1 MTENADLDGPEFEM
15 WNHLHSAIDTAR
27 DELRVFDAESR
38 KVVEELG
45 HLIAFSRT
53 AFVLQRFSD
62 KAALVDAVQAL
73 VADRWFRHAAE
84 IEIADAG
91 VNRVSSALDRFIRL
105 RPIKATREVP
115 DRAVKYLREALDA
128 YLFGFDA
135 ACIAFCRATCEQVL
149 KDALVAAKRY
159 TEPQLKRERPS
170 AGTLLRVAQQQRL
183 LERSFEAASRLTR
196 RGDAVMHQF
205 IADNRILP
213 QHSLDSL
220 HDLAEVLEE
229 ALA

>member
-15 WNHLHSAIDTAR
+15 WNHLYSAIDTAR
-27 DELRVFDAESR
+27 DELRIFDKDSR
-38 KVVEELG
+38 KLVEEFG
-45 HLIAFSRT
+45 HLIASSRT
-53 AFVLQRFSD
+53 SFVLQRFSD
-62 KAALVDAVQAL
+62 KAALVDAVPVL

-91 VNRVSSALDRFIRL
+91 VDRVNSALNRFILL

-115 DRAVKYLREALDA
+115 DRAVRYLREALDA

-149 KDALVAAKRY
+149 KDALVAARAY

-170 AGTLLRVAQQQRL
+170 AGTLLEVAKRQKL
-183 LERSFEAASRLTR
+183 LERSFDAASRLTR
-196 RGDAVMHQF
+196 RGDEVMHQF
-205 IADNRILP
+205 IADDKILP
-213 QHSLDSL
+213 QLSLDSL
-220 HDLAEVLEE
+220 HDLATVLEE
-229 ALA
+229 TLT